1 MGAVVDTVWW
11 KTLWA
16 LPVLVGLALP
26 LVAGGPPLDVTFPL
40 VIAGLLVKARE
51 AHAERP
57 GAWFP
62 LLVTGST
69 AFALTSAGGF
79 ADVWWLSVGSTAFDL
94 WQFLFGL
101 VVAVGLG
108 IWAWRARSHVV
119 AVTALGYLAAVWHFR
134 REPVE
139 EFGWFAYAPL
149 TSLPPVVPA
158 VDFPPHPELVIVAGA
173 VLAHCTVDRVRPW
186 HVVAIVGLLGSLW
199 HYSALVLVVAAVAVA
214 AYDLSTRRPGVWYP
228 LLLVGIGLVVWP
240 VLDRVFLA
248 PELPPMLANAP
259 GGRNETGG
267 IEGVAIAVAVGPWVD
282 HDELFL
288 AFVVAVGLAVW
299 SWRSR
304 SPIVLLTAVAYL
316 GLTWLRTMPVP
327 TEWVVLAGA
336 AVAFATA
343 APGAIRTAGRS
354 AGTPGRPP
362 GP

>member
-1 MGAVVDTVWW
+1 MDTGTVWW

-16 LPVLVGLALP
+16 LPVLVGLVLP
-26 LVAGGPPLDVTFPL
+26 LWEDGPPLDVSLPL

-69 AFALTSAGGF
+69 AFALTSAAGSWF
-79 ADVWWLSVGSTAFDL
+79 SVGVTAFDL
-94 WQFLFGL
+94 WQFLLGV

-108 IWAWRARSHVV
+108 IWAWRARGYVV
-119 AVTALGYLAAVWHFR
+119 AVTAVGYLAAVWHFR
-134 REPVE
+134 QEPVE
-139 EFGWFAYAPL
+139 EFGWFSYAPL
-149 TSLPPVVPA
+149 TSPIPVVPA
-158 VDFPPHPELVIVAGA
+158 FDFPPHPELVVLAGA
-173 VLAHCTVDRVRPW
+173 VLAHTRVDRVRPW

-199 HYSALVLVVAAVAVA
+199 HYSALALVVAAVVVA
-214 AYDLSTRRPGVWYP
+214 AYDLNARRPGAWYP
-228 LLLVGIGLVVWP
+228 LLLVGIGLAVWP
-240 VLDRVFLA
+240 VVDRVFLT
-248 PELPPMLANAP
+248 PELPAMLANAP

-282 HDELFL
+282 YDELFL

-299 SWRSR
+299 SWRRR
-304 SPIVLLTAVAYL
+304 SPIVLLTAVVYL
-316 GLTWLRTMPVP
+316 GLTWLRTTPVP
-327 TEWVVLAGA
+327 TELVVLAGA
-336 AVAFATA
+336 AVAFATTA
-343 APGAIRTAGRS
+343 APGAARTAGRS